1 MKSITVVIQVQRKN
15 KWLESNAHSLGFF
28 VDFYFYS
35 LLLLLDYYFWT
46 PSLMNHFKYPNADM
60 FWSQTVGIKS
70 RDPSWINLLRKS
82 KHSYTITKNKSEL
95 IQWPQ
100 FYHKFLTWILRNR
113 RYIRL
118 TFTQEPSWPSCLRFS
133 TSPL

>member
-46 PSLMNHFKYPNADM
+46 PSLMNHFNYPNADM

-70 RDPSWINLLRKS
+70 RDPRLNKSAQKIKTQLHDYNL
-82 KHSYTITKNKSEL
+82 KNKSEL

-118 TFTQEPSWPSCLRFS
+118 TFTQEPSCLRFS